1 MKEGTAIKM
10 IRKKQHISQVE
21 LAKRCS
27 ISQTSLS
34 QIENNLKRPRGKT
47 LKKLCAAMEVPESI
61 IYILGIEHSDVPPA
75 KQQIYNMLYPA
86 IMDMAFRIVEGR
98 EGPAEALAGIIA
110 ET

>member
-61 IYILGIEHSDVPPA
+61 VYILGIEHSDVPPA
-75 KQQIYNMLYPA
+75 KQQIYDMLYPA

-98 EGPAEALAGIIA
+98 EGPAEALKGVIA

>member
-1 MKEGTAIKM
+1 M

-21 LAKRCS
+21 LARKCN

-61 IYILGIEHSDVPPA
+61 IYILGIEHNDIPA
-75 KQQIYNMLYPA
+75 SKQQVYNMLYPA
-86 IMDMAFRIVEGR
+86 IMDMAFRIVEGGDIDS
-98 EGPAEALAGIIA
+98 EELAAGSLNEA
-110 ET
+110 